1 MKGYLNVGWYKR
13 KVNGIPGL
21 HLDLNKI
28 AMKCIVAQG
37 HGLSS
42 ALRWAG
48 PRLECLNIHEM
59 SHITFL
65 HLCPSHRFKQGDTRI

>member
-42 ALRWAG
+42 GLASRTQIG
-48 PRLECLNIHEM
+48 MPEY
-59 SHITFL
+59 S
-65 HLCPSHRFKQGDTRI
+65 

>member
-1 MKGYLNVGWYKR
+1 MKGHSDVGWYKR

-37 HGLSS
+37 HWAELG
-42 ALRWAG
+42 AWAG
-48 PRLECLNIHEM
+48 RTQIGMPEY
-59 SHITFL
+59 S
-65 HLCPSHRFKQGDTRI
+65 